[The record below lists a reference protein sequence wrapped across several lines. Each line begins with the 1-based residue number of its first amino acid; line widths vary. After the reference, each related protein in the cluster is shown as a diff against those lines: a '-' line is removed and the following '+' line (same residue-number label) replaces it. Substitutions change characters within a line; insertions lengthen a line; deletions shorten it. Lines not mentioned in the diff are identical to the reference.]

1 MQNLSRREL
10 LYRSLAGAGA
20 LTMAPMVLAGAEING
35 DAVKPQTATSLVP
48 LGQTGI
54 RCSFLAMGTGVRGG
68 QRTSEHTRMGEEKC
82 SELIRY
88 GVEKGINFLD
98 MADLYGTHPFVRK
111 AIAGLPREK
120 FTMLT
125 KLWTYPDRVI
135 KPSGGAIQE
144 VDQYRKELN
153 TDMIDIVLIHCMQEK
168 GWIEKQKRVRDELS
182 ELKAKKVIR
191 AVGVS
196 CHNFDAMKAAVEHP
210 WTDVLLARINNKGE
224 KMDASPEEVSELLLK
239 ARAKGKVVI
248 GMKIFGE
255 GTLVQPEQKDA
266 SLKYVLGKG
275 LVNAMTIGMLKKEE
289 MDDSIA
295 RINAT
300 LKALG

>member
-1 MQNLSRREL
+1 MRKLSRREL
-10 LYRSLAGAGA
+10 LYRSLAGVGA
-20 LTMAPMVLAGAEING
+20 LAVAPMVLAGAEVTG
-35 DAVKPQTATSLVP
+35 EAVKPQTATSWVP

-54 RCSFLAMGTGVRGG
+54 RCSFLAMGTGMRGF
-68 QRTSEHTRMGEEKC
+68 QRSSEHTRMGEEKC
-82 SELIRY
+82 CELIRY

-111 AIAGLPREK
+111 AIADMPREK
-120 FTMLT
+120 FVMLT
-125 KLWTYPDRVI
+125 KIWTYPDQVI
-135 KPSGGAIQE
+135 KPSGGALQE

-153 TDMIDIVLIHCMQEK
+153 TDMLDIVLIHCMQEK
-168 GWIEKQKRVRDELS
+168 NWPEKQKRVRDELL
-182 ELKAKKVIR
+182 ELKAKKVVR

-196 CHNFDAMKAAVEHP
+196 CHNFDAMKTAVEDP
-210 WTDVLLARINNKGE
+210 WVDVLLARINNKGE
-224 KMDASPEEVSELLLK
+224 RMDASPEEVSELLLK
-239 ARAKGKVVI
+239 ARARGKVVL

-289 MDDSIA
+289 IDDSIA

>member
-1 MQNLSRREL
+1 MQKLSRREL

-20 LTMAPMVLAGAEING
+20 VMTAPMVLAGAQVTG
-35 DAVKPQTATSLVP
+35 DAAKPQTATSLVP
-48 LGQTGI
+48 LGQSGI
-54 RCSFLAMGTGVRGG
+54 RCSFLAMGTGVSGG

-82 SELIRY
+82 CELIRY
-88 GVEKGINFLD
+88 GIEKGINFLD

-111 AIAGLPREK
+111 AIAGMPREK
-120 FTMLT
+120 FVMLT
-125 KLWTYPDRVI
+125 KLWTYPDKVI
-135 KPSGGAIQE
+135 KPSGGALTE

-153 TDMIDIVLIHCMQEK
+153 TDMIDIVLIHCMMDKE
-168 GWIEKQKRVRDELS
+168 WIEKQKRVRDELS

-196 CHNFDAMKAAVEHP
+196 CHSFDAMKAAVEHP

-224 KMDASPEEVSELLLK
+224 KMDASPEEVSEVLLK
-239 ARAKGKVVI
+239 ARANGKVVV

-289 MDDSIA
+289 IDDSIA